1 VSHGK
6 KQRQFH
12 FYNLQAR
19 SRMRQRWYLF
29 LVLLCI
35 APLSGPAVAT
45 VPVPEPLRPWVD
57 WVLHDAPQAQCP
69 FLYNAP
75 QHHCAWPARLEL
87 KLNDTGGEFTQQW
100 QLYAETWLHLPGD
113 AEHWPQSVTVNGEPA
128 LVSLEAGRPAL
139 RLPAGS
145 YRVAGRFVWGRLP
158 ETLLIPPATGL
169 LALSIEGT
177 SVPFPELEGDG
188 RLWLRGRQT
197 GDRTQDGD
205 RLELQVFRRIVD
217 DNPLQVL
224 TRIEMNVSGVQ
235 REETLANT
243 QLQGFLPLRLGSK
256 LPARLEP
263 DGRLRVQVR
272 PGRWTVEISARATTY
287 VTELSRPTQG
297 APWPGEEVWVFESNN
312 SLRLVEPEGLASVDP
327 GQTRLPQ
334 DWRDLPA
341 YRVLP
346 GDTLRFKVIRRGDP
360 EPEPDRLALDRSL
373 WLDFD
378 GKGYTLRD
386 QISGSMTRA
395 WRLEVQP
402 DIKLGQ
408 VVIDGRPQ
416 LITTLPDSNKAG
428 VEVRRGIIG
437 LSADSRYEGATGAL
451 PTTGWDHDFQRV
463 NATLNLPPGWKLL
476 AATGVDQ
483 VTTTWLQRWT
493 LLDLFLVLIGAL
505 AVLRLW
511 GWPWGLLALL
521 TLGLIWHEPDA
532 PRFVWL
538 NLLAAIALLRVLPH
552 NRFRSTVVWYRNLGL
567 LTLAVIAVPF
577 LVEEVRTGIYP
588 QLEQPGV
595 SSADYERAMPAPQS
609 AVPASS
615 GSDAFLLGDR
625 VASLAKQSAVM
636 EGKVRVSTVFDSV
649 DPKAR
654 IQTGPGLPE
663 WRWTSI
669 GLSWNGPVERGQTLG
684 LTLLSPPVNLGLN
697 LLRVLLV
704 SALALRL
711 LSWKPGRGFAWPSR
725 AGAVASAL
733 LLAPLLLLVPPD
745 GKAEYPDAGLLQE
758 LRTRLLEPPGCLPA
772 CAQISLLRIEL
783 NEKTLQARLEI
794 HALEDTAVV
803 LPADTRQWLPAQLTV
818 DGSPAPALF
827 RTPAGELW
835 IELPRGQHQLSLA
848 GVAPPRDTFQLPLP
862 LRPHRIEIDAEGW
875 AVAGLHADGIADGP
889 LQFTRVSA
897 AAGDKESTALEPG
910 TLPPFVRVE
919 RTLRLGLDWNVETRV
934 VRLSPDGNPLVLDV
948 PLLEGESVI
957 SDGVRVNDGQVQV
970 SLPAGRQVFEWS
982 SRLDKRPV
990 LALRAPDTLSWS
1002 EVWQAEISPVWHV
1015 NTSGIAVTHHQD
1027 RNSTWL
1033 PQWLP
1038 WPGEEIQL
1046 AITRPE
1052 ATPGTTLTIDASR
1065 LEVSPGMRT
1074 TDSELTFTLRSSLG
1088 GQHTLRLPQGAQ
1100 LQMVSIDGQS
1110 QPIRQDGRSVTL
1122 PVSPGTQQVALQWR
1136 EPAGITDLF
1145 RTPAVGLGAPSV
1157 NSSITLRPG
1166 ENRWLLWADGPR
1178 LGPAVLYWSVIVII
1192 ALVSFGLARTGL
1204 TPLRMRHWFL
1214 LGIGLS
1220 QSPVQVGLV
1229 VTGWLLA
1236 LGLRARLGPETAT
1249 RVFNLAQ
1256 IGLALLTLVALA
1268 MLYSAVETGLLGLPE
1283 MQVAGNDSTAYVLN
1297 WYQDRAGENL
1307 PQAWIV
1313 SVPILIYRFLMLA
1326 WALWL
1331 ALALLRWLKWG
1342 WTSFT
1347 TNGVWH
1353 AVRIQLPRRSAPEST
1368 SAAGRRNGDQPA

>member
-1 VSHGK
+1 
-6 KQRQFH
+6 
-12 FYNLQAR
+12 
-19 SRMRQRWYLF
+19 MRHRWLLI
-29 LVLLCI
+29 LVLLFMVL
-35 APLSGPAVAT
+35 LSWRAAAA

-75 QHHCAWPARLEL
+75 QRHCAWPARLEL
-87 KLNDTGGEFTQQW
+87 QLNDTGGEFTQQW
-100 QLYAETWLHLPGD
+100 QSYAETWLHLPGD
-113 AEHWPQSVTVNGEPA
+113 PEHWPQSVTANGEPA
-128 LVSLEAGRPAL
+128 LVSLDAGRPAL

-145 YRVAGRFVWGRLP
+145 YRVAGRFLWERLP

-169 LALSIEGT
+169 LALSIDGAV
-177 SVPFPELEGDG
+177 VPFPDLEGDG
-188 RLWLRGRQT
+188 RLWLRGRQA
-197 GDRTQDGD
+197 GNRTQDGD

-224 TRIEMNVSGVQ
+224 TRIEMDASGVQ
-235 REETLANT
+235 REVTLDNT
-243 QLQGFLPLRLGSK
+243 LLQGFLPLRISSK

-272 PGRWTVEISARATTY
+272 PGRWTVEIAARATSY
-287 VTELSRPTQG
+287 VTELSRPAQ
-297 APWPGEEVWVFESNN
+297 APPWPGEEVWVFKSNN

-334 DWRDLPA
+334 DWRNLPA
-341 YRVLP
+341 WRVLP
-346 GDTLRFKVIRRGDP
+346 DDRLRFKVIRRGDP
-360 EPEPDRLALDRSL
+360 EPAPDRLLLDRSL

-386 QISGSMTRA
+386 RISGTMTRA

-408 VVIDGRPQ
+408 IVIDGMPQ
-416 LITTLPDSNKAG
+416 LITTLPDSDKAG
-428 VEVRRGIIG
+428 VEVRRGTIA
-437 LSADSRYEGATGAL
+437 LSADSRYERSNATL
-451 PTTGWDHDFQRV
+451 PATGWDHEFQQV
-463 NATLNLPPGWKLL
+463 SATLNLPPGWKLL
-476 AATGVDQ
+476 AASGVDQ

-538 NLLAAIALLRVLPH
+538 NILAAIALLRVLPS
-552 NRFRSTVVWYRNLGL
+552 NRFRSTVVWYRNFGL

-577 LVEEVRTGIYP
+577 LVNEVRTGIYP
-588 QLEQPGV
+588 QLAHTGR
-595 SSADYERAMPAPQS
+595 SSAVYDRAMPAQAP
-609 AVPASS
+609 APASS
-615 GSDAFLLGDR
+615 ARDEFLPGDR
-625 VASLAKQSAVM
+625 VASLAKQAAEM
-636 EGKVRVSTVFDSV
+636 EGKARVSPVFESI

-654 IQTGPGLPE
+654 IQTGPGLPD

-669 GLSWNGPVERGQTLG
+669 GMSWNGPVERGQSLG
-684 LTLLSPPVNLGLN
+684 LTLLSPPVNLALN

-725 AGAVASAL
+725 AAAVASIL
-733 LLAPLLLLVPPD
+733 LLAPLLLLVSPD
-745 GKAEYPDAGLLQE
+745 GKADYPDAGLLQE
-758 LRTRLLEPPGCLPA
+758 LRTRLLEPPECLPA
-772 CAQISLLRIEL
+772 CAQIPLMRIVL
-783 NEKTLQARLEI
+783 NGKSLQARLEV
-794 HALEDTAVV
+794 HALVDTAVV
-803 LPADTRQWLPAQLTV
+803 LPADTRQWLPAQVTL
-818 DGSPAPALF
+818 DGSPAVALF

-835 IELPRGQHQLSLA
+835 IELPRGQHQLTLA
-848 GVAPPRDTFQLPLP
+848 GTAPARDTFQLPLP
-862 LRPHRIEIDAEGW
+862 LRPRRIEIDAGGW
-875 AVAGLHADGIADGP
+875 AVAGLHEDGVAEGP
-889 LQFTRVSA
+889 LQFTRVSTA
-897 AAGDKESTALEPG
+897 TGGKESSTLEPG

-919 RTLRLGLDWNVETRV
+919 RTLRLGLDWSVETRV
-934 VRLSPDGNPLVLDV
+934 VRLSPAGNPIVLDV
-948 PLLEGESVI
+948 PLLDGESVI

-970 SLPAGRQVFEWS
+970 SLPAGQQVFTWS

-990 LALRAPDTLSWS
+990 LTLRAPDTLSWS

-1015 NTSGIAVTHHQD
+1015 DTSGIAVTHHQD

-1038 WPGEEIQL
+1038 WPREEVAL
-1046 AITRPE
+1046 AITRPD
-1052 ATPGTTLTIDASR
+1052 AIPGPTLTIDASR
-1065 LEVSPGMRT
+1065 LEVTPGIRS
-1074 TDSELTFTLRSSLG
+1074 TDSDLTFALRSSQG
-1088 GQHTLRLPQGAQ
+1088 GQHTLRIPQGAQ
-1100 LQMVSIDGQS
+1100 LQSVSIDSRS
-1110 QPIRQDGRSVTL
+1110 QPIRQEGRAVTL
-1122 PVSPGTQQVALQWR
+1122 PVSPGTQQVMLQWR
-1136 EPAGITDLF
+1136 EAAGVTDIF
-1145 RTPAVGLGAPSV
+1145 RTPAVDLGAPSV
-1157 NSSITLRPG
+1157 NSSITLRLG
-1166 ENRWLLWADGPR
+1166 ENRWLLWTDGPR

-1192 ALVSFGLARTGL
+1192 VLVSAGLARTAL

-1229 VTGWLLA
+1229 VVGWLLA
-1236 LGLRARLGPETAT
+1236 LGLRVRLEPG
-1249 RVFNLAQ
+1249 RNSHLFNLAQ
-1256 IGLALLTLVALA
+1256 IALALLTLVALT

-1297 WYQDRAGENL
+1297 WYQDRSGQNL
-1307 PQAWIV
+1307 PQAWII
-1313 SVPILIYRFLMLA
+1313 SVPILFYRFLMLA

-1342 WTSFT
+1342 WTCFT
-1347 TNGVWH
+1347 TNGLWH
-1353 AVRIQLPRRSAPEST
+1353 AVRFKLPGRSSPDATNAERQQK
-1368 SAAGRRNGDQPA
+1368 G